1 MDFFKKGTTNS
12 EMIEGLRGT
21 LHDDILAK
29 FNENAHLVPKEKT
42 REENQLELEAKNAEM
57 LMKDDIFSCL
67 KEFEFTRL
75 VRDPKIVEQLV
86 YKFFEKDPKRIRD
99 T

>member
-1 MDFFKKGTTNS
+1 M
-12 EMIEGLRGT
+12 
-21 LHDDILAK
+21 
-29 FNENAHLVPKEKT
+29 KE
-42 REENQLELEAKNAEM
+42 
-57 LMKDDIFSCL
+57 DIFERL

-75 VRDPKIVEQLV
+75 VKNPKIVEKLV

>member
-21 LHDDILAK
+21 MHDDILTK
-29 FNENAHLVPKEKT
+29 FNENAHLVPKEKSK
-42 REENQLELEAKNAEM
+42 EETQLELDAKNAEM
-57 LMKDDIFSCL
+57 LMKADIFSCL

>member
-29 FNENAHLVPKEKT
+29 LNENAHIIPKEKT
-42 REENQLELEAKNAEM
+42 REETQLE
-57 LMKDDIFSCL
+57 
-67 KEFEFTRL
+67 
-75 VRDPKIVEQLV
+75 
-86 YKFFEKDPKRIRD
+86 
-99 T
+99 

>member
-1 MDFFKKGTTNS
+1 
-12 EMIEGLRGT
+12 
-21 LHDDILAK
+21 
-29 FNENAHLVPKEKT
+29 
-42 REENQLELEAKNAEM
+42 M
-57 LMKDDIFSCL
+57 LMKEDIFSCL

-75 VRDPKIVEQLV
+75 VKNPKIAEQLV

>member
-1 MDFFKKGTTNS
+1 
-12 EMIEGLRGT
+12 MIEGLKGT
-21 LHDDILAK
+21 LREDILVK
-29 FNENAHLVPKEKT
+29 FNENAHLVPKEKSK
-42 REENQLELEAKNAEM
+42 EETQLELEAKNAEM
-57 LMKDDIFSCL
+57 LMKEDIINCL

-75 VRDPKIVEQLV
+75 VKNPKIIEQLV